1 LKRPLGVTII
11 GYFYLFGAFVLVLTA
26 IFYQAD
32 ANAVGIADRFGI
44 PAAPERLVR
53 ILLAIVSLVMAYGY
67 LRLKTWGFWVMI
79 AYSCLFGIISSL
91 LMIND
96 PQQPFIGN
104 LLYSL
109 TVIMYTIY
117 VRKAFFKKRMSEQL
131 IS

>member
-11 GYFYLFGAFVLVLTA
+11 GYFYLYGAFVLVLTA

-32 ANAVGIADRFGI
+32 ANTIGIADRFGI

-53 ILLAIVSLVMAYGY
+53 ILLANVSLVMAYGY

-79 AYSCLFGIISSL
+79 AYSGLFGIISSL

-109 TVIMYTIY
+109 IVMTYTIY
-117 VRKAFFKKRMSEQL
+117 MRKAFFKKRMSEQL